1 MRILWSAIVFALICA
16 SAKAAESPF
25 AIYDR
30 DPAHL
35 WNRLYRAMAVRTE
48 AGVEYGIDNS
58 EPYQDSFDDPKTLTV
73 VLDEFLKRQGEDRA
87 PGALRRALLL
97 NDVWAAF
104 DLATGPEAG
113 ANGASLRRRL
123 ARVIGQL
130 RLQSSQIADLPDNY
144 AQAVKS
150 GTFAADFD
158 PGRPD
163 LAFLPPDLL
172 DTNGRW
178 VEIGEDGLGAVT
190 PFHLQMLS
198 GRSVFRVFIRC
209 PGGRDATLS
218 YLDSLNLYPT
228 PWGFKPAAIA
238 TRTYPR
244 PSKERWNPLRLD
256 RATPQLPQ
264 GTIVALVRQM
274 MVINGQLK
282 PSPTS
287 VTQKVQFR
295 VFKDL
300 SKPGGLPGG
309 EQDNGKFNNQ
319 QLVFEFVMRRRDLL
333 AAEVGGLHHVTQNEA
348 EYQLTTVFEGGSR
361 ETHLRGPVVLAT
373 CVRCHSLSGIFS
385 VNTYSGSINGGIP
398 SPFLKSNP
406 QLLPATSVGYQGNA
420 TADWKTNQFDW
431 GLLRGLLEADAQAPP
446 PH

>member
-1 MRILWSAIVFALICA
+1 MRNLWSAIVLALICA
-16 SAKAAESPF
+16 SATAAESQF

-35 WNRLYRAMAVRTE
+35 WNRLYRAIAVRTE
-48 AGVEYGIDNS
+48 AGVDYGIDNS
-58 EPYQDSFDDPKTLTV
+58 EPYHDGFDDPKTLTA
-73 VLDEFLKRQGEDRA
+73 VLDEFLKRHGEDRA
-87 PGALRRALLL
+87 PGALRRALLQ

-104 DLATGPEAG
+104 DLATGPETG
-113 ANGASLRRRL
+113 KDGASLRRRL
-123 ARVIGQL
+123 ARVIGRL
-130 RLQSSQIADLPDNY
+130 RMQSSQIAQLPDNY

-150 GTFAADFD
+150 GAFAADFD

-163 LAFLPPDLL
+163 RAFLPPDLL
-172 DTNGRW
+172 DANGQW

-209 PGGRDATLS
+209 PGGRNATLS

-228 PWGFKPAAIA
+228 PWAFRPADVA

-244 PSKERWNPLRLD
+244 PSKERWDPLRFD

-274 MVINGQLK
+274 MVIDDRLK

-300 SKPGGLPGG
+300 NKPGGLPGG
-309 EQDNGKFNNQ
+309 EQDNGKFNSQ
-319 QLVFEFVMRRRDLL
+319 QLVYEFVMRRRDLL
-333 AAEVGGLHHVTQNEA
+333 AAEAGGLHRVTQDEA
-348 EYQLTTVFEGGSR
+348 EYQLTTVLEGGSR
-361 ETHLRGPVVLAT
+361 ETHLRGPIVLAT
-373 CVRCHSLSGIFS
+373 CVRCHSPNGIFS

-406 QLLPATSVGYQGNA
+406 QLLPATSIGYQGNA
-420 TADWKTNQFDW
+420 TADWKTSQFDW
-431 GLLRGLLEADAQAPP
+431 GLLRGLLEADAQPP
-446 PH
+446 PLH